1 MTVLELYK
9 KGFYAA
15 VEELMETHDNVT
27 TYETLKEFIK
37 TKIDDDNFLIAIHLL
52 ETLNTG
58 YAADYYEYDYNMGT
72 FEFPRPLR
80 DISDLE
86 DLCEGSVYTVMAHIN
101 SLGGEMDEVTVLE
114 ERQKGAQKYYVVKY
128 NNIFCTAIFNGF
140 NCTYY
145 ADDLYGRIEK

>member
-1 MTVLELYK
+1 MTVLELYQ
-9 KGFYAA
+9 KGFHAA
-15 VEELMETHDNVT
+15 IEELMETHDNVT

-37 TKIDDDNFLIAIHLL
+37 TKIDDDNLFVAIHLL

-58 YAADYYEYDYNMGT
+58 YCADYYEYDYNMGT
-72 FEFPRPLR
+72 LETPRPLS

-114 ERQKGAQKYYVVKY
+114 ERQKGSQKYYVVKY

-145 ADDLYGRIEK
+145 ADDLYGRIEE